1 MMPARLGTALR
12 ILAIL
17 VFVSAAVFGGHAF
30 AQDLTIAPKL
40 LAGDVFRLEITRTRD
55 NPSQPQQ
62 NGRSTTLVDVH
73 VASASADGI
82 ILDWIPGKTILPDR
96 QQENPLLRAAATL
109 LDGLTLRLGL
119 TADGEFDALLNE
131 REVAARLQPVV
142 DLMVEGAVASM
153 PPEDRKPFQ
162 AFISQLLSPALLIGA
177 ATVDAKTYFSQNGVT
192 LAVGETIEA
201 DLEQPNPLGGGTLPA
216 RFRITCE
223 SATAESAMFVT
234 STTYD
239 KSAFTQIARSLAEK
253 SGKPLPP
260 EELAKIPPIEMK
272 DEGRF
277 VLDRA
282 TGLMR
287 EAAVKRR
294 ISAGAMQRVDGW
306 EMRLVQPPKR

>member
-1 MMPARLGTALR
+1 MPAGLETALR
-12 ILAIL
+12 TLAISVL
-17 VFVSAAVFGGHAF
+17 VSAATCGGHAF
-30 AQDLTIAPKL
+30 AQDVTIAPKL

-73 VASASADGI
+73 VAAVSADGI
-82 ILDWIPGKTILPDR
+82 TLDWIPGKTTLPDR
-96 QQENPLLRAAATL
+96 QQENALMRAAATL

-131 REVAARLQPVV
+131 REVGARLQPVV
-142 DLMVEGAVASM
+142 DLMIEGAVAEM
-153 PPEDRKPFQ
+153 PPADRKPFQ
-162 AFISQLLSPALLIGA
+162 AFISQLLSPAVLIGA

-216 RFRITCE
+216 RFRITAE
-223 SATAESAMFVT
+223 SATSESAVFVT

-239 KSAFTQIARSLAEK
+239 KSVFTQIARSLAEK
-253 SGKPLPP
+253 SGKPLPLD
-260 EELAKIPPIEMK
+260 ELAKLPPIEMK

-294 ISAGAMQRVDGW
+294 ISAGAMQRLDGW
-306 EMRLVQPPKR
+306 EIRLVQPPKR